1 MHLCTVSDNV
11 PGSSSTGNLCFALAI
26 NLHHIYRGLFFF
38 FFHFNYVMRR
48 SDLLILKNNQASKH
62 CTSKQVYSELFANRA
77 ANFLK
82 EK

>member
-1 MHLCTVSDNV
+1 MYQAHQ
-11 PGSSSTGNLCFALAI
+11 GQE
-26 NLHHIYRGLFFF
+26 IYVLLLQLICITFIIVCF

-48 SDLLILKNNQASKH
+48 CDLLILKNNQASKH
-62 CTSKQVYSELFANRA
+62 CTSKQVYSELFASKA